1 MMIFAHILLAAVL
14 SCSSAKV
21 LSHWSAIAPP
31 TIGRVGAAAVVL
43 ETGAHAEMNAD
54 GHYPMQ
60 SVYKVPIVM
69 AVLARVD
76 EGRLRLD
83 QKVKLNAADLP
94 PSKVHSPIR
103 DQNPGGITLSLRE
116 LLRASIVESD
126 GAASDALLELVPP
139 KAMNEYLRRI
149 GVQDIMV
156 LNTEKE
162 LAGDWQVQYR
172 NWATPAAA
180 VNLLRILQQGKTLS
194 RSSRMLLLSWMTT
207 TQTGARRIR
216 ALLPKGT
223 VVADK
228 TGTSGTEAGLT
239 AATNDIALVTLPNGQ
254 HLAIAV
260 FVSDSKADQVV
271 REGVIANIA
280 RATWDCWAVK

>member
-1 MMIFAHILLAAVL
+1 MSRWFQ
-14 SCSSAKV
+14 
-21 LSHWSAIAPP
+21 IASP
-31 TIGRVGAAAVVL
+31 TIGSVGAAVVVL

-54 GHYPMQ
+54 GHFPMQ

-69 AVLARVD
+69 AVLERVD
-76 EGRLRLD
+76 KGSLRLD

-103 DQNPGGITLSLRE
+103 DKNPQGITLPLRA
-116 LLRASIVESD
+116 LLRAAIVESD
-126 GAASDALLELVPP
+126 GGASDALLGLLSP
-139 KAMNEYLRRI
+139 KEVNEYLRRI

-156 LNTEKE
+156 MNTEKE
-162 LAGDWQVQYR
+162 LASDSQVQYR
-172 NWATPAAA
+172 NWATAAAA
-180 VNLLRILQQGKTLS
+180 VNLLRVLQQGKSLS
-194 RSSRMLLLSWMTT
+194 PSSRKLLLSWMTT

-254 HLAIAV
+254 HMAIAV
-260 FVSDSKADQVV
+260 FVADSRSDQAV
-271 REGVIANIA
+271 REGVIAKLA
-280 RATWDCWAVK
+280 RASWDCFTAK